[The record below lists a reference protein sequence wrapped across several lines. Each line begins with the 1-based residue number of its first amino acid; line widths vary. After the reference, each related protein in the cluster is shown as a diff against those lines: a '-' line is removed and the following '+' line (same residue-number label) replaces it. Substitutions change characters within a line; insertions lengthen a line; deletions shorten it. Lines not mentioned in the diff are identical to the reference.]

1 MRPGLMT
8 SGALAEWKGQ
18 PMDVDGYLELCRSW
32 GLETLDIFPAFVEQC
47 GLEALAA
54 KMGEHGLE
62 TACFY
67 AAADLISTD
76 AEAMAKA
83 RESFERGLECCVAL
97 KSPLL
102 FTHGS
107 QHSYA
112 GADSF
117 ERYKERLAE
126 MFEMVAPTGVVLVVE
141 NAGSLMHGA
150 EGMAEL
156 VAAMTSPQFKLALD
170 TGNFYLWSQDEVAAA
185 ATLMPHTVHFH
196 VKDYGRRWTDENG
209 PHADATLLGEGGV
222 RHEPILALLRRE
234 GYSGTLA
241 FERCGQDKEGFETS
255 VLTLVEWCGK

>member
-1 MRPGLMT
+1 
-8 SGALAEWKGQ
+8 
-18 PMDVDGYLELCRSW
+18 MDVDAYLELCRSW
-32 GLETLDIFPAFVEQC
+32 GLETLDIFPGFVEQC
-47 GLEALAA
+47 GLDDLAV

-76 AEAMAKA
+76 PDVVTKA
-83 RESFERGLECCVAL
+83 RESFERGLECCAAL

-112 GADSF
+112 GAENF

-126 MFEMVAPTGVVLVVE
+126 MLEMVAPTGVVLVVE

-156 VAAMTSPQFKLALD
+156 VAAMASPQFKLALD
-170 TGNFYLWSQDEVAAA
+170 TGNFYLWSQDEVATAE
-185 ATLMPHTVHFH
+185 TLMPHTVHFH
-196 VKDYGRRWTDENG
+196 VKDYDRRWTDENG
-209 PHADATLLGEGGV
+209 PHADAALLGEGGV
-222 RHEPILALLRRE
+222 RHEPILDLLRRE

-241 FERCGQDKEGFETS
+241 FERCMPDEEGFEKS
-255 VLTLVEWCGK
+255 VRTLVEWCGE